1 MKNAQNTLIF
11 LGLSAFLL
19 GSTLSVKAT
28 PLPSANSFT
37 QWCLQKDSTSAAIRK
52 TIDILLKK
60 AGTSECQQADIKLSS
75 LKKIDLYESNI
86 SDLSP
91 LASFPKLEW
100 LILSKNQISDL
111 RPLSNL
117 NALSHLFLSDNNI
130 SDLKPLSDLKLSV
143 LYLNNNPISGTTHYF
158 DIPVVERP
166 APPPP
171 PPSFGDKILSS
182 MFNQLVDR
190 VLGINRS
197 GSKR

>member
-1 MKNAQNTLIF
+1 MKHTQNNLVL
-11 LGLSAFLL
+11 LGLSTFLL
-19 GSTLSVKAT
+19 VLDLPAKAN
-28 PLPSANSFT
+28 PIQPANSFT
-37 QWCLQKDSTSAAIRK
+37 QWCMQKNNVPIATHR
-52 TIDILLKK
+52 TINILLKK

-130 SDLKPLSDLKLSV
+130 SDIKPLSDLKLSV

-197 GSKR
+197 GSKH